1 LIEVSLHS
9 ILFVNLFSFLAGS
22 STYFYTSNGTF
33 AMHISTPFALITLL
47 ASVHGSA
54 FPQEQIPQGA
64 PPSVAIA
71 QAAKPSVPVAA
82 GSSKPE
88 AGSSKSQAAA
98 PSSPAPAAA
107 TSNAAEVAPSNPI
120 NAANDLVTAK
130 DLMGLSNALDPA
142 QILKDLGAAA
152 GELVDQ
158 ATDAAGAK
166 DPKKGGKGGEDPKKG
181 GRGGEDPKKGG
192 KGAGGGNGNDG
203 KCPPVWGQISKDLSR
218 MFISGGQC
226 NDDARASIRAV
237 FHDCFP
243 EGGCDGSLALP
254 AEISRRE
261 NAIMTPTVT
270 KLANLAQKRGVSTAD
285 MLAFAG
291 CKCSRLSM
299 YSCFPY

>member
-1 LIEVSLHS
+1 LLVQVHI
-9 ILFVNLFSFLAGS
+9 SFPKG
-22 STYFYTSNGTF
+22 TS
-33 AMHISTPFALITLL
+33 AMHISTPFVLVTLI

-54 FPQEQIPQGA
+54 FPQEQKPQGA
-64 PPSVAIA
+64 SPSVAIA
-71 QAAKPSVPVAA
+71 QAAKPSVPAAA

-88 AGSSKSQAAA
+88 AGSSKPQAAA
-98 PSSPAPAAA
+98 PSSPAPAVS
-107 TSNAAEVAPSNPI
+107 TTNAAAPAAVAAPSNPV

-130 DLMGLSNALDPA
+130 DLMGLSDALDPA

-152 GELVDQ
+152 SELVDQ

-166 DPKKGGKGGEDPKKG
+166 DPKKGGKGGK
-181 GRGGEDPKKGG
+181 GGEDPKKGG

-226 NDDARASIRAV
+226 NDDARASIRAS

-254 AEISRRE
+254 EELSRRE

-285 MLAFAG
+285 MIAFAG
-291 CKCSRLSM
+291 CKCS
-299 YSCFPY
+299 